1 MSSNWT
7 APVLVF
13 VGLFMIGGVVSF
25 LKQGIKIGAAVLGV
39 GAALA
44 ITAGVLWW

>member
-7 APVLVF
+7 AIAMIF
-13 VGLFMIGGVVSF
+13 IGLFMIGGVFSF
-25 LKQGIKIGAAVLGV
+25 LKQGMRAGAVVLGV

-44 ITAGVLWW
+44 ITAGVMWW

>member
-1 MSSNWT
+1 MTNNWT
-7 APVLVF
+7 AAVMMF
-13 VGLFMIGGVVSF
+13 VGLFLIGGVVSF
-25 LKQGIKIGAAVLGV
+25 FKQGMRLFAVVLGV

>member
-1 MSSNWT
+1 MI
-7 APVLVF
+7 F

-25 LKQGIKIGAAVLGV
+25 LKQGIKIGAVVLGV

-44 ITAGVLWW
+44 IGAGVLWW